1 MFDIY
6 EKVNQALL
14 TWSTSMRENNIPI
27 NGRPRLEELTNL
39 LKHLTATLSRHQTD
53 GLEDGTRGTSRLPL
67 YTFLNLKIHNKENG
81 LHSEKYCP

>member
-39 LKHLTATLSRHQTD
+39 LKHLTATLSSYQTD
-53 GLEDGTRGTSRLPL
+53 GLEMEREVRPDCLFIRS
-67 YTFLNLKIHNKENG
+67 
-81 LHSEKYCP
+81 